1 MSMITTLAL
10 ALESGLAGVLMS
22 GVHIWWWSVL
32 GEASSMRTSTAGR
45 MVVTMLESGLP
56 MINLLETS
64 WSSLTLILLEALDSS
79 S

>member
-10 ALESGLAGVLMS
+10 DQESGLAGVQMS
-22 GVHIWWWSVL
+22 GVHTWWWSVL

>member
-10 ALESGLAGVLMS
+10 DQESGLAGVQMS
-22 GVHIWWWSVL
+22 GDHTWWWSVL

-64 WSSLTLILLEALDSS
+64 WSLLTLILLEALDSS